1 MAPWDGET
9 VSRTSRSALSRSD
22 AKESLMNIAA
32 AVGACLLTSLTGIS
46 TGARADEEKVAL
58 KDVPKAVLDAVKAKF
73 PKAEIKHAAKE
84 VEDGETLYEIETE
97 LDEHDVDLTLKANG
111 TIVEIEKEIAV
122 KDLPKPV
129 ADAIAAKHP
138 KAKVEKAE
146 EIVEFE
152 DGKEM
157 KSYEVAV
164 EVGEKDMELK
174 ITPDGKILKAKELE
188 EDDDEKNEKGEKD
201 DD

>member
-1 MAPWDGET
+1 MK
-9 VSRTSRSALSRSD
+9 L
-22 AKESLMNIAA
+22 AA
-32 AVGACLLTSLTGIS
+32 AAGACLLTGLTAFS
-46 TGARADEEKVAL
+46 TGAHADEEKIPL

-73 PKAEIKHAAKE
+73 PKAEIKGAEKE

-97 LDEHDVDLTLKANG
+97 LDEHDVDLALKANG
-111 TIVEIEKEIAV
+111 TIMEIEKEIAV

-129 ADAIAAKHP
+129 TDAIAAKHP
-138 KAKVEKAE
+138 KAKIEKAE
-146 EIVEFE
+146 EILEFE

-188 EDDDEKNEKGEKD
+188 EDDDDDKDEKDEKD

>member
-1 MAPWDGET
+1 M
-9 VSRTSRSALSRSD
+9 
-22 AKESLMNIAA
+22 KIAA
-32 AVGACLLTSLTGIS
+32 AAAACLLTGLTAFS

-73 PKAEIKHAAKE
+73 PKAEIKHASKE

-97 LDEHDVDLTLKANG
+97 LDEHGVDLALKANG

-129 ADAIAAKHP
+129 ADAVAAKHP
-138 KAKVEKAE
+138 KAKIEKAE

-152 DGKEM
+152 DGKEK

-188 EDDDEKNEKGEKD
+188 EDDEKDEKGEKD